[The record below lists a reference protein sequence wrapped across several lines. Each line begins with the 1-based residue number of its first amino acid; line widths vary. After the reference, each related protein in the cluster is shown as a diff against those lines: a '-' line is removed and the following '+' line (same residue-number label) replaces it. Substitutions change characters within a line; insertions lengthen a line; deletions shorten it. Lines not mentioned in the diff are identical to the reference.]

1 MIRVRGMHKAYRT
14 GKLVNE
20 VLRGIDLDIA
30 TGEMVSIMGPSGS
43 GKSTLL
49 HAIGGLDSDY
59 TGEITVDGRNLHEL
73 GDVDLS
79 GYRNRFVGFVFQA
92 FYLLPHMT
100 VLENVA
106 LPAVFARGDATLAD
120 AAIRT
125 RAQEVLDEVELGA
138 RADSK
143 PTTLSGGQRQ
153 RVAIARALFNR
164 PKLMLCDEP
173 TGNLDSKMG
182 GQILEL
188 FRRLNRR
195 ENITV
200 LIVTHDPK
208 IAEATTRRLRVDDGL
223 LLEDGVAAAPRSHT
237 TAEDARGAGADEL
250 PGAQAISA
258 EESP

>member
-20 VLRGIDLDIA
+20 VLRGIDLDIQD
-30 TGEMVSIMGPSGS
+30 GEMVSIMGPSGS

-59 TGEITVDGRNLHEL
+59 SGEITVDGRDLHTL
-73 GDVDLS
+73 GDIELS
-79 GYRNRFVGFVFQA
+79 AYRNRFVGFVFQA

-106 LPAVFARGDATLAD
+106 LPAVFARGDAALD
-120 AAIRT
+120 DPAIRA
-125 RAQEVLDEVELGA
+125 RALEVLDEVELGG
-138 RADSK
+138 RNDSR

-153 RVAIARALFNR
+153 RVAVARALFNR

-173 TGNLDSKMG
+173 TGNLDSKLG
-182 GQILEL
+182 AQILEL
-188 FRRLNRR
+188 FRRLNRTAK
-195 ENITV
+195 ITV

-208 IAEATTRRLRVDDGL
+208 IAAATARRLQVVDGL
-223 LLEDGVAAAPRSHT
+223 LLDEGGERRAPDHETVEDDEVVPAL
-237 TAEDARGAGADEL
+237 AERPAR
-250 PGAQAISA
+250 
-258 EESP
+258 EESHP

>member
-20 VLRGIDLDIA
+20 VLRGIDLDIQD
-30 TGEMVSIMGPSGS
+30 GEMVSIMGPSGS
-43 GKSTLL
+43 GKSTLM

-59 TGEITVDGRNLHEL
+59 TGEITVDGRNLHQL
-73 GDVDLS
+73 GDVELS

-100 VLENVA
+100 VLDNVA
-106 LPAVFARGDATLAD
+106 LPAIFARGEGVLDD
-120 AAIRT
+120 PAIRA
-125 RAQEVLDEVELGA
+125 RAQQVLDEVELGE
-138 RADSK
+138 RGDSK
-143 PTTLSGGQRQ
+143 PTMLSGGQRQ

-195 ENITV
+195 EGITV
-200 LIVTHDPK
+200 VIVTHDPK
-208 IAEATTRRLRVDDGL
+208 ISAATPRRLRVEDGL
-223 LLEDGVAAAPRSHT
+223 LLEEGAVRPPEHE
-237 TAEDARGAGADEL
+237 TAEDDEVPQVQPAG
-250 PGAQAISA
+250 
-258 EESP
+258 ESHP